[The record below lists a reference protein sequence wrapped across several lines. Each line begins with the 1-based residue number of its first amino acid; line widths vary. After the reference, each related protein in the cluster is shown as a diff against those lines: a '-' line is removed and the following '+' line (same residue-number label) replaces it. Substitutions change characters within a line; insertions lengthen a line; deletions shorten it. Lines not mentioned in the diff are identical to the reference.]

1 MSSFRNELIALISD
15 HLELPQEQVAKAKDL
30 EELGLDSLGVIDVIT
45 LLEKHYKVRLSNEEL
60 EAIRSMNDLVGAL
73 EQCVMGHA

>member
-1 MSSFRNELIALISD
+1 MSAFRNELIALVAE
-15 HLELPQEQVAKAKDL
+15 HLDLPEQQVAGASDL

-45 LLEKHYKVRLSNEEL
+45 LLERHYKVRLSNEAL

-73 EQCVMGHA
+73 EQSVLSHA